1 MKKFSYLLVFVLLL
15 TGVRPL
21 AAQDYPEEYLGL
33 PGDNLNLYA
42 VMNLFQESETLEGF
56 ERSLNDPEIMVNNLD
71 LNGNSLVDY
80 IMVLDYKEDNIH
92 SIVLRVALN
101 KNEFQDVAVFT
112 VEKFRDGSVQIQLVG
127 DEALYGKNY
136 IIEPIYAETPNPGYT
151 GTVSQQTTSAKRN
164 VTVVQ
169 TTYYEVASW
178 PVIVY
183 ISRPAYRV
191 YRSSWGWGYYPSYW
205 SPWAPS
211 YWHYYYGYHYNCYDH
226 YYAYYRPWRHHR
238 SRHYHTTYYSG
249 IRTYSPTVFVN
260 INKGSYRQTYSR
272 PERRSDGEKLYA
284 QRRASGA
291 TTLPARSRATT
302 SEQIRQSARQTAP
315 VSTRATKPASEV
327 RSAPVKTDNPTRVA
341 PRQSTEVKRQRA
353 EPVQQKSRQVET
365 QRPATPKRE
374 TAVRTERPRERNTKS
389 REIARPTQER
399 TTAPARSVERTAP
412 KRERTATTATPKV
425 STRERSKPSS
435 VQSSKPQRS
444 ATPSTKVRSAPDRS
458 SSKAAPKSNRTSK
471 GSTDSKESSNR
482 GRR

>member
-1 MKKFSYLLVFVLLL
+1 MKKFSYLLVFALLL
-15 TGVRPL
+15 AGLRPL

-56 ERSLNDPEIMVNNLD
+56 ERSLNDPETMINNLD
-71 LNGNSLVDY
+71 LNGNNLVDY
-80 IMVLDYKEDNIH
+80 IMVLDYQEDNIH

-112 VEKFRDGSVQIQLVG
+112 VEKFRDGSVQIQLIG

-151 GTVSQQTTSAKRN
+151 GTVTQQTTSSRRN
-164 VTVVQ
+164 VTVVH

-183 ISRPAYRV
+183 ISRPTYRV
-191 YRSSWGWGYYPSYW
+191 YRSSWGWGYYPTYW
-205 SPWAPS
+205 SPWAPN
-211 YWHYYYGYHYNCYDH
+211 YWHYYYGYHYNYYDH

-238 SRHYHTTYYSG
+238 SRHYHHTYYSG
-249 IRTYSPTVFVN
+249 IRTYSPTVVVN

-284 QRRASGA
+284 QRRASGS
-291 TTLPARSRATT
+291 TTLPTRSRTA
-302 SEQIRQSARQTAP
+302 SAEQKRQSAGQATPA
-315 VSTRATKPASEV
+315 STRASKTSSEV
-327 RSAPVKTDNPTRVA
+327 RSAPVRTDNPTRVA
-341 PRQSTEVKRQRA
+341 PRQSTDVKRQRPEA
-353 EPVQQKSRQVET
+353 VQQKSRQVET

-374 TAVRTERPRERNTKS
+374 TSVRTERTRESSAKS
-389 REIARPTQER
+389 REIARPAPER

-412 KRERTATTATPKV
+412 KRERTATPAAPKV

-444 ATPSTKVRSAPDRS
+444 ASPAPTVRSAPDRS
-458 SSKAAPKSNRTSK
+458 SNKAATRSNKSSK
-471 GSTDSKESSNR
+471 GSKDDSGSSKR

>member
-1 MKKFSYLLVFVLLL
+1 
-15 TGVRPL
+15 
-21 AAQDYPEEYLGL
+21 
-33 PGDNLNLYA
+33 
-42 VMNLFQESETLEGF
+42 
-56 ERSLNDPEIMVNNLD
+56 
-71 LNGNSLVDY
+71 
-80 IMVLDYKEDNIH
+80 LDYKEDNIH

-101 KNEFQDVAVFT
+101 KTEFQDVAVFT
-112 VEKFRDGSVQIQLVG
+112 VEKFRDGSVQIQLIG

-151 GTVSQQTTSAKRN
+151 GIVKQQTTSSKRN
-164 VTVVQ
+164 VTVVH

-238 SRHYHTTYYSG
+238 SRHYHHIYYSG
-249 IRTYSPTVFVN
+249 IRTYSPTVVVN

-291 TTLPARSRATT
+291 TTLPSRSRAATA
-302 SEQIRQSARQTAP
+302 EQKRQSAGQAAP
-315 VSTRATKPASEV
+315 ASTRVAKPATDV
-327 RSAPVKTDNPTRVA
+327 RSTPAKTDNPTRVA
-341 PRQSTEVKRQRA
+341 PRQSAEAKRQRPEA
-353 EPVQQKSRQVET
+353 VQQKSRQVKT
-365 QRPATPKRE
+365 QRPAAPKRE
-374 TAVRTERPRERNTKS
+374 AAVRTERPETRNNKS
-389 REIARPTQER
+389 REIAKP
-399 TTAPARSVERTAP
+399 APQRKAAPDRSIERTAP
-412 KRERTATTATPKV
+412 KREQTAAPKV

-435 VQSSKPQRS
+435 VQSSKPKRS

-458 SSKAAPKSNRTSK
+458 SSKATQRSKSSK
-471 GSTDSKESSNR
+471 SGADKKESSNR

>member
-1 MKKFSYLLVFVLLL
+1 MKKFSYLLVFALLL
-15 TGVRPL
+15 AGLRPL

-56 ERSLNDPEIMVNNLD
+56 ERSLNDPETMINNLD
-71 LNGNSLVDY
+71 LNGNNLVDY
-80 IMVLDYKEDNIH
+80 IMVLDYQEDNIH

-112 VEKFRDGSVQIQLVG
+112 VEKFRDGSVQIQLIG

-151 GTVSQQTTSAKRN
+151 GTVTQQTTSSRRN
-164 VTVVQ
+164 VTVVH

-183 ISRPAYRV
+183 ISRPTYRV
-191 YRSSWGWGYYPSYW
+191 YRSSWGWGYYPTYW
-205 SPWAPS
+205 SPWAPN

-238 SRHYHTTYYSG
+238 SRHYHHTYYSG
-249 IRTYSPTVFVN
+249 IRTYSPTVVVN

-291 TTLPARSRATT
+291 TTLPTRSRATT
-302 SEQIRQSARQTAP
+302 SEQIRQSAGQTTPA
-315 VSTRATKPASEV
+315 STRVAKPTTEV
-327 RSAPVKTDNPTRVA
+327 RSAPVRTDNPTRVA
-341 PRQSTEVKRQRA
+341 PRQSTDVKRQRPEA
-353 EPVQQKSRQVET
+353 VQQKSRQVET

-374 TAVRTERPRERNTKS
+374 TSVRTERTRESSAKS
-389 REIARPTQER
+389 REIARPAPER

-412 KRERTATTATPKV
+412 KRERTATPAAPKV

-444 ATPSTKVRSAPDRS
+444 ASPAPTVRSAPDRS
-458 SSKAAPKSNRTSK
+458 SNKAATRSNKSSK
-471 GSTDSKESSNR
+471 GSNDDSGSSKR